1 MHILL
6 TDILT
11 CPRCGPAFGL
21 ILLAEQTAGRR
32 VLQGVLGCA
41 NCRERYPVRDG
52 AIFFAGAP
60 RNAGGTADAGGAG
73 AAGAAADAADA
84 AGASDAS
91 DAADAADAAGASD
104 ADPAGRGAAGDRD
117 RALQDEQAVRLAA
130 LMGVTGGRGYVLL
143 TGPAAAHARALAA
156 LLEGVEVVTAV
167 LAGPEPAA
175 PPARLAE
182 AGVSPMTVAARL
194 PLASGRVAGVVLSG
208 AAADTLLEEG
218 ARVTA
223 PLGRLVLD
231 GAPADAAERL
241 RAAGLRVLLHE
252 ADTVLAGRHQR

>member
-32 VLQGVLGCA
+32 VLEGVLGCA

-60 RNAGGTADAGGAG
+60 RNAGGTADAG
-73 AAGAAADAADA
+73 
-84 AGASDAS
+84 
-91 DAADAADAAGASD
+91 DAADAADAADAGGAGGAGG

-117 RALQDEQAVRLAA
+117 QALQDEQAVRLAA

-175 PPARLAE
+175 PAARLAD

-252 ADTVLAGRHQR
+252 ADTVLAGRH